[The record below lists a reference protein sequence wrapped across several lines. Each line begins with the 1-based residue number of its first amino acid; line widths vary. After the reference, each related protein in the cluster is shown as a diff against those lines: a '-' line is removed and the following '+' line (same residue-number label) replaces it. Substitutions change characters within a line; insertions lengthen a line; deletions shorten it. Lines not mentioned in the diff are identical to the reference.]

1 MTYSDVI
8 IKRLTDLCNE
18 RKITIN
24 KLATLSGITQSTV
37 DNLMKG
43 KTKNPKLKTLH
54 KLAIGLNM
62 TVSELLDFPEMNET
76 LFEDE

>member
-1 MTYSDVI
+1 MTYSDAV
-8 IKRLTDLCNE
+8 IKRLTALCTE

-37 DNLMKG
+37 NNLMKG

-54 KLAIGLNM
+54 KLAIGLGM
-62 TVSELLDFPEMNET
+62 TVSELLNFPEMNET
-76 LFEDE
+76 IFEDE